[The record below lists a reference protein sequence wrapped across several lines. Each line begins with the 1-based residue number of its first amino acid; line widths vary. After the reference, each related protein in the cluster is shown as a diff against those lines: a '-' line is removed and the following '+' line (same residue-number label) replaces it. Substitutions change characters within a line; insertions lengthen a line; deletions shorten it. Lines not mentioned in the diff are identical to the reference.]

1 VRGNT
6 SVCIN
11 KLEPPQKQA
20 VEPPRPRTE
29 YLKKGQIVEG
39 ILTAIDDDGAT
50 MEIGVGVEGRLDAAN
65 ITWRQVKHPTD
76 LLRVGRKETVKII
89 WIDQDTQE
97 ISLGLKQLR
106 DDPLKKLA
114 VGMRVE
120 GHVADID
127 AEGAT
132 VDLGDIDGRV
142 GAADITWGQ
151 VTNPTDLLKKGLEV
165 SAKILKINHGDRA
178 IALGIKQL
186 GEDPLLR
193 LQVGSCVKARVANIF
208 DHEVAVN
215 LGGVYGTLREPELSW
230 TNKNPQPSK
239 IVSNNQ
245 EIEVYILGIDHA
257 KREVNLSLKRTV
269 PSPWQQ
275 FVQKHPPGSKVSGVI
290 KELITNGGNPGLILD
305 LAENVIGLIK
315 ATDLNW
321 YLPAERAMEKYRLGQ
336 EIEAQVRAVDIQNE
350 RVALGVK
357 QLEPRSR
364 NAAVRLQAMA
374 LVKAKDPETPPRAIP
389 AAPAAPAQK
398 LVVAPALP
406 PRAIPAAPA
415 APVQK
420 LVVAPALPPR
430 AIPAAQAAPAQ
441 KLVVAPARSLT
452 LNRPVAQGVRQSF
465 SHGRSKVVIVER
477 VKRSVLPRAQPN
489 PRVLL
494 GHSAAVN
501 SALFDGEG
509 SRVVTAAADHTARIW
524 DAVTVQE
531 IKRLQGHCAGVTSA
545 TFDPDGK
552 WIATASADHTV
563 RLWDAGTGG
572 ELRRFDGQLGPTVP
586 WPARSVAFDP
596 QGTRIVVSSGPYGAH
611 IFDVETGEILA
622 RLGPA
627 LTTGVETR
635 STKFSPDGD
644 YVLAAE
650 DDPNFEVHKWSASLY
665 FRGQSVSLGSFLG
678 HKASVLDAAF
688 DSSGQRVVTASADH
702 TARIWDVSRR
712 ATIRTLS
719 GHMEAVTSAAFN
731 AGGSLIVTSSTD
743 RTARVWSCETGL
755 EVTRLDGHVAAV
767 ASAAFSPKEAALVV
781 TASHDQTARIWSV
794 AGEKQKLTEEPRA
807 QKAEVE
813 ALPAAQSLSTK
824 DAAGLG
830 GTKPRL
836 DAAKTHNIPHD
847 CRGAG

>member
-1 VRGNT
+1 
-6 SVCIN
+6 
-11 KLEPPQKQA
+11 
-20 VEPPRPRTE
+20 
-29 YLKKGQIVEG
+29 
-39 ILTAIDDDGAT
+39 
-50 MEIGVGVEGRLDAAN
+50 
-65 ITWRQVKHPTD
+65 
-76 LLRVGRKETVKII
+76 
-89 WIDQDTQE
+89 
-97 ISLGLKQLR
+97 
-106 DDPLKKLA
+106 
-114 VGMRVE
+114 
-120 GHVADID
+120 
-127 AEGAT
+127 
-132 VDLGDIDGRV
+132 
-142 GAADITWGQ
+142 
-151 VTNPTDLLKKGLEV
+151 V

-186 GEDPLLR
+186 REDPLLR
-193 LQVGSCVKARVANIF
+193 LQVGGCVKARVANIF
-208 DHEVAVN
+208 DHEVSVN

-239 IVSNNQ
+239 IVANNQ

-269 PSPWQQ
+269 LSPWQQ

-374 LVKAKDPETPPRAIP
+374 LVKAKDPETPLRAIP

-398 LVVAPALP
+398 LVVAPA
-406 PRAIPAAPA
+406 
-415 APVQK
+415 
-420 LVVAPALPPR
+420 
-430 AIPAAQAAPAQ
+430 
-441 KLVVAPARSLT
+441 RSLT
-452 LNRPVAQGVRQSF
+452 LNGRVAQGVRQSF

-545 TFDPDGK
+545 TFDADGK

-563 RLWDAGTGG
+563 RLWDARTGR

-622 RLGPA
+622 DWAWR
-627 LTTGVETR
+627 
-635 STKFSPDGD
+635 
-644 YVLAAE
+644 
-650 DDPNFEVHKWSASLY
+650 
-665 FRGQSVSLGSFLG
+665 
-678 HKASVLDAAF
+678 
-688 DSSGQRVVTASADH
+688 
-702 TARIWDVSRR
+702 
-712 ATIRTLS
+712 
-719 GHMEAVTSAAFN
+719 
-731 AGGSLIVTSSTD
+731 
-743 RTARVWSCETGL
+743 
-755 EVTRLDGHVAAV
+755 
-767 ASAAFSPKEAALVV
+767 
-781 TASHDQTARIWSV
+781 
-794 AGEKQKLTEEPRA
+794 
-807 QKAEVE
+807 
-813 ALPAAQSLSTK
+813 
-824 DAAGLG
+824 
-830 GTKPRL
+830 
-836 DAAKTHNIPHD
+836 
-847 CRGAG
+847 